1 MRGSLNG
8 PCASVLHA
16 TTLYGPW
23 ESSACTHEGRC
34 RRPWLR
40 AAGTRIRYTGDLA
53 RHEISS
59 QTFQTESLLP
69 TRPAITFK
77 VTKFEGYSS
86 FLQHL
91 FRNRLSSI
99 EIYGYKIYT
108 ILLFRSGIE
117 NNDFFL
123 LSLSLWKRYTRII
136 NFNNRGTVLVPLF
149 HSPEERGYEI
159 KNYFLGEKE
168 ALRAIKKAKNNRGG
182 ICGRYEWLFN
192 IIKIWLSS
200 RMKFESRI
208 AESARVLLLQVHVRV
223 YTVTENKR
231 QFRVQGFRYKY
242 RKTPLFP

>member
-1 MRGSLNG
+1 MSKALTARRGNKDPIYRG
-8 PCASVLHA
+8 PCA
-16 TTLYGPW
+16 P
-23 ESSACTHEGRC
+23 
-34 RRPWLR
+34 
-40 AAGTRIRYTGDLA
+40 A

-59 QTFQTESLLP
+59 QTFQTESFLP

-91 FRNRLSSI
+91 FQTDYLRSRFTVT
-99 EIYGYKIYT
+99 KYT

-200 RMKFESRI
+200 RMKFEGRI

>member
-86 FLQHL
+86 FLHTSL
-91 FRNRLSSI
+91 PKPIIFDRDLRLQNIRSYYFVQES
-99 EIYGYKIYT
+99 KTT
-108 ILLFRSGIE
+108 ISFS
-117 NNDFFL
+117 
-123 LSLSLWKRYTRII
+123 SLSLWKRYTRII

-200 RMKFESRI
+200 RMKFEGRI